1 MKAWTAPEIPPRLP
15 AVTAVPCST
24 ASAWTRSRSLN
35 SKGAALPAADG
46 IGPTIFDVPGG
57 ILVVGAVALPA
68 ATLEGYIQRDSPK
81 PLGCGRPD
89 RAGILTFPFRGETL
103 AAGLYPVLRGNTQAG
118 ARSTGRS
125 RLLSCCPRPATPPRS
140 GTMMLPLRR
149 NTRYAAP
156 MLPRQQHQPQGH
168 KRVNYTI
175 KRNGLRK

>member
-35 SKGAALPAADG
+35 SKGAALPAAG
-46 IGPTIFDVPGG
+46 SIGPTIFDVPGG

-89 RAGILTFPFRGETL
+89 RAGILAFPFRGETL
-103 AAGLYPVLRGNTQAG
+103 AAGLYPVLRGQYTSGSKVYRAEPSLVLLPTSGDAATQWDYDVTVTPKYTV
-118 ARSTGRS
+118 RSTDA
-125 RLLSCCPRPATPPRS
+125 PQT
-140 GTMMLPLRR
+140 
-149 NTRYAAP
+149 AASAA
-156 MLPRQQHQPQGH
+156 GS
-168 KRVNYTI
+168 
-175 KRNGLRK
+175 